1 MSRWKESFDSHPFQ
15 TTWSHILSLSESIAP
30 DDLTVITDIAEIAR
44 LKKII
49 TFINEL
55 ILSCDP
61 ELIPD
66 QTWNNFYSQAV
77 PCLQNM
83 SSFQDT
89 RNIQFI
95 VQANA
100 HLDNLITYIRPYQ
113 VVIGK
118 AAQAAQKAYSLSTK
132 EINNSLKNFSR
143 NAEENLNVI
152 IQIKTQ
158 AISKLEELERI
169 NQEVIELEER
179 LFDDNSK
186 TSVSTRIK
194 ELESEVTQ
202 SHDKI
207 IEFFEDLFDGES
219 ENESIEQ
226 KIKSGLSN
234 VESDAK
240 ESATLINGLQ
250 KKVSEFDSYYSIVF
264 GEKDE
269 NNVRQGGLKE
279 AIKNREKE
287 LDKFKETQQLKYKTL
302 VEEIE
307 GLLPSAT
314 SAGLASAYH
323 DMKESF
329 DSPIINNTRL
339 FYVSIICLILTA
351 LISITQEASW
361 TYIKFHDIPELTK
374 LASNFLYK
382 APIILPVIWLALYS
396 SKRRSEA
403 LRLQQE
409 YAHKEALAKS
419 FQNFKAQ
426 IEALGEETP
435 LLMNKL
441 LEAAIDAVSKNAS
454 DTLDKK
460 HDDKTP
466 VHQTLDGALD
476 SLGKMKGLFEF
487 KKPSP

>member
-1 MSRWKESFDSHPFQ
+1 
-15 TTWSHILSLSESIAP
+15 
-30 DDLTVITDIAEIAR
+30 
-44 LKKII
+44 
-49 TFINEL
+49 
-55 ILSCDP
+55 
-61 ELIPD
+61 
-66 QTWNNFYSQAV
+66 
-77 PCLQNM
+77 M

-152 IQIKTQ
+152 TQIKTQ

-240 ESATLINGLQ
+240 EGANKSLI
-250 KKVSEFDSYYSIVF
+250 
-264 GEKDE
+264 
-269 NNVRQGGLKE
+269 
-279 AIKNREKE
+279 
-287 LDKFKETQQLKYKTL
+287 
-302 VEEIE
+302 
-307 GLLPSAT
+307 
-314 SAGLASAYH
+314 
-323 DMKESF
+323 
-329 DSPIINNTRL
+329 
-339 FYVSIICLILTA
+339 
-351 LISITQEASW
+351 
-361 TYIKFHDIPELTK
+361 
-374 LASNFLYK
+374 
-382 APIILPVIWLALYS
+382 
-396 SKRRSEA
+396 
-403 LRLQQE
+403 
-409 YAHKEALAKS
+409 
-419 FQNFKAQ
+419 
-426 IEALGEETP
+426 
-435 LLMNKL
+435 
-441 LEAAIDAVSKNAS
+441 
-454 DTLDKK
+454 
-460 HDDKTP
+460 
-466 VHQTLDGALD
+466 
-476 SLGKMKGLFEF
+476 
-487 KKPSP
+487 

>member
-1 MSRWKESFDSHPFQ
+1 MSRWKENFDNHPFQ
-15 TTWSHILSLSESIAP
+15 DAWSQVLSLSENIAP

-49 TFINEL
+49 IFINEL

-66 QTWNNFYSQAV
+66 QTWNNFYSQSV

-83 SSFQDT
+83 TNFQET
-89 RNIQFI
+89 RNIQYV

-132 EINNSLKNFSR
+132 EINASLKNFYR
-143 NAEENLNVI
+143 KAEENLDGI

-158 AISKLEELERI
+158 AISKLEEFERI
-169 NQEVIELEER
+169 SQEISELEER
-179 LFDDNSK
+179 LFDDSS
-186 TSVSTRIK
+186 TASVSTKIK

-202 SHDKI
+202 SHDRI
-207 IEFFEDLFDGES
+207 IDFFEDLFDGES

-250 KKVSEFDSYYSIVF
+250 KKISDFDSYYSVVF
-264 GEKDE
+264 GEKNE

-279 AIKNREKE
+279 ELKNRGLE
-287 LDKFKETQQLKYKTL
+287 LEKFKETQQLKYKTL

-323 DMKESF
+323 DMKKSF

-339 FYVSIICLILTA
+339 FYASIVCLILTA
-351 LISITQEASW
+351 LISITQEVSW

-382 APIILPVIWLALYS
+382 APIILPVIWLALFT

-435 LLMNKL
+435 LLMGNPPEKL
-441 LEAAIDAVSKNAS
+441 RCS
-454 DTLDKK
+454 
-460 HDDKTP
+460 
-466 VHQTLDGALD
+466 
-476 SLGKMKGLFEF
+476 
-487 KKPSP
+487 

>member
-1 MSRWKESFDSHPFQ
+1 MSRWKENFDNHPFQ
-15 TTWSHILSLSESIAP
+15 DAWSQVLSLSESIAP

-66 QTWNNFYSQAV
+66 QTWNNFYSQSV

-83 SSFQDT
+83 TNFQET
-89 RNIQFI
+89 RNIQYV

-132 EINNSLKNFSR
+132 EINASLKNFYR
-143 NAEENLNVI
+143 KAEENLDGI

-158 AISKLEELERI
+158 AISKLEEFERI
-169 NQEVIELEER
+169 SQEISELEER
-179 LFDDNSK
+179 LFDDSS
-186 TSVSTRIK
+186 TASVSTKIK

-202 SHDKI
+202 SHDRI
-207 IEFFEDLFDGES
+207 IDFFEDLFDGES

-250 KKVSEFDSYYSIVF
+250 KKISDFDSYYSVVF
-264 GEKDE
+264 GEKNE

-279 AIKNREKE
+279 ELKNRGLE
-287 LDKFKETQQLKYKTL
+287 LEKFKETQQLKYKTL

-323 DMKESF
+323 DMKKSF

-339 FYVSIICLILTA
+339 FYASIVCLILTA
-351 LISITQEASW
+351 LISITQEVSW

-382 APIILPVIWLALYS
+382 APIILPVIWLALFT

-435 LLMNKL
+435 LLMGNPPEKL
-441 LEAAIDAVSKNAS
+441 RCS
-454 DTLDKK
+454 
-460 HDDKTP
+460 
-466 VHQTLDGALD
+466 
-476 SLGKMKGLFEF
+476 
-487 KKPSP
+487 

>member
-1 MSRWKESFDSHPFQ
+1 MSRWKENFDNHPFQ
-15 TTWSHILSLSESIAP
+15 DAWSQVLSLSESIAP

-66 QTWNNFYSQAV
+66 QTWNNFYSQSV

-83 SSFQDT
+83 TNFQET
-89 RNIQFI
+89 RNIQYV

-132 EINNSLKNFSR
+132 EINASLKNFYR
-143 NAEENLNVI
+143 KAEENLDGI

-158 AISKLEELERI
+158 AISKLEEFERI
-169 NQEVIELEER
+169 SQEISELEER
-179 LFDDNSK
+179 LFDDSS
-186 TSVSTRIK
+186 TASVSTKIK

-202 SHDKI
+202 SHDRI
-207 IEFFEDLFDGES
+207 IDFFEDLFDGES

-250 KKVSEFDSYYSIVF
+250 KKISDFDSYYSVVF
-264 GEKDE
+264 GEKNE

-279 AIKNREKE
+279 ELKNRGLE
-287 LDKFKETQQLKYKTL
+287 LEKFKETQQLKYKTL

-323 DMKESF
+323 DMKKSF

-339 FYVSIICLILTA
+339 FYASIVCLILTA
-351 LISITQEASW
+351 LISITQEVSW

-382 APIILPVIWLALYS
+382 AP
-396 SKRRSEA
+396 R
-403 LRLQQE
+403 
-409 YAHKEALAKS
+409 
-419 FQNFKAQ
+419 
-426 IEALGEETP
+426 
-435 LLMNKL
+435 
-441 LEAAIDAVSKNAS
+441 
-454 DTLDKK
+454 
-460 HDDKTP
+460 
-466 VHQTLDGALD
+466 
-476 SLGKMKGLFEF
+476 EF
-487 KKPSP
+487 R

>member
-1 MSRWKESFDSHPFQ
+1 MSRWKESFDNHPFQ
-15 TTWSHILSLSESIAP
+15 ATWSQILSLSESIAP

-49 TFINEL
+49 IFINEL

-66 QTWNNFYSQAV
+66 QTWSNFYSQSI
-77 PCLQNM
+77 PCLQSM
-83 SSFQDT
+83 SNFQET
-89 RNIQFI
+89 RNIQYI

-132 EINNSLKNFSR
+132 EINSSLKNFYR
-143 NAEENLNVI
+143 NAEENLNEI
-152 IQIKTQ
+152 IQTKTQ
-158 AISKLEELERI
+158 AISKLAECERI
-169 NQEVIELEER
+169 NQEVSELEAR
-179 LFDDNSK
+179 LFDDSS
-186 TSVSTRIK
+186 TASVSTRIK

-202 SHDKI
+202 SHDRV

-226 KIKSGLSN
+226 KIKSGLSK

-250 KKVSEFDSYYSIVF
+250 KKVSDFDSYYSVVF

-279 AIKNREKE
+279 EIKNRGLE

-323 DMKESF
+323 DMKASF

-339 FYVSIICLILTA
+339 FYASIVCLILTA

-382 APIILPVIWLALYS
+382 APIILPVI
-396 SKRRSEA
+396 
-403 LRLQQE
+403 
-409 YAHKEALAKS
+409 
-419 FQNFKAQ
+419 
-426 IEALGEETP
+426 
-435 LLMNKL
+435 
-441 LEAAIDAVSKNAS
+441 
-454 DTLDKK
+454 
-460 HDDKTP
+460 
-466 VHQTLDGALD
+466 
-476 SLGKMKGLFEF
+476 
-487 KKPSP
+487 